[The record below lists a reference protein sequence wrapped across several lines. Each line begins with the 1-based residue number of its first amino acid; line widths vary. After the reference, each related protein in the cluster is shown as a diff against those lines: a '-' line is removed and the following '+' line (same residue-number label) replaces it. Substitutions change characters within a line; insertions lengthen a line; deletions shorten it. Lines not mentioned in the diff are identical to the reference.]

1 MKYEVGKTA
10 ECLLY
15 ITKYLEKKTK
25 YHSFQELKP
34 NHSKSFQLPAISKS
48 LDYPS
53 YDKISNTHMFMYQ
66 MYIIVKF

>member
-10 ECLLY
+10 EGLLY

-34 NHSKSFQLPAISKS
+34 YHSKSFQLPAIRKCS

-53 YDKISNTHMFMYQ
+53 YDKISNTHVP